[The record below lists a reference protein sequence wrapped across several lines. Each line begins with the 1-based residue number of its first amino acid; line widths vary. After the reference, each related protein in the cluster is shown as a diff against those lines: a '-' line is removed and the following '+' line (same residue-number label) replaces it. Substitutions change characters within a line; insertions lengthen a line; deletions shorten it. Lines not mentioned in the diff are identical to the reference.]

1 MRYQSSDARSL
12 AFANK
17 AMLVAATA
25 LSAGSLASPASAA
38 GTVAGTIA
46 GTTIDNVAHATYEQ
60 PSGGEVSVD
69 SNIVSLK
76 VDELLDVSVASTDP
90 GDVPTQPGLSGQRLG
105 YTITNAGNG
114 NEKFALAAIANGG
127 GDDFD
132 PSVTSIVID
141 SNGNGAY
148 DAGLDTVYVA
158 GSNEP
163 DLAPDQSLA
172 IFVLSSIPGGAQD
185 GDRGRITLTAA
196 AATGSGAPGT
206 TFAGLGQGGGDA
218 VVGAT
223 GADGSAD
230 GYYRVAAAT
239 IAFVKSATVADPLGG
254 TARVPGAT
262 ITYSLAATVNGT
274 GSLANVRVSD
284 SVPAGTTYTAGSI
297 ALDGNPLS
305 DAADADAGSFSG
317 TGIAVGLGNV
327 ASGTTR
333 TVTFKVRIN

>member
-1 MRYQSSDARSL
+1 MQYQPMGAKSPAST
-12 AFANK
+12 NK
-17 AMLVAATA
+17 AAFVALAA
-25 LSAGSLASPASAA
+25 LSAGAYSGPAHAA
-38 GTVAGTIA
+38 GTVAGTN
-46 GTTIDNVAHATYEQ
+46 IDNVATATYDL
-60 PSGGEVSVD
+60 PSGGSTSVD
-69 SNIVSLK
+69 SNVVSLK
-76 VDELLDVSVASTDP
+76 VDELLDVTIASTDP
-90 GDVPTQPGLSGQRLG
+90 GDVATQPGLTGQLLG
-105 YTITNAGNG
+105 FTITNAGNG

-141 SNGNGAY
+141 ANGNGGY

-172 IFVLSSIPGGAQD
+172 IFILSSIPGGLQD
-185 GDRGRITLTAA
+185 GDRGRVSLTTAA
-196 AATGSGAPGT
+196 VTGSGAPGT
-206 TFAGLGQGGGDA
+206 NFPGLGQGGGDA

-230 GYYRVAAAT
+230 GYYRVAQAT
-239 IAFVKSATVADPLGG
+239 ISFVKSATVVDPLGG
-254 TARVPGAT
+254 AARIPGAT

-297 ALDGNPLS
+297 ALDGGPLS
-305 DAADADAGSFSG
+305 DAADGDSGSFSG

-333 TVTFKVRIN
+333 TVTFKVRID